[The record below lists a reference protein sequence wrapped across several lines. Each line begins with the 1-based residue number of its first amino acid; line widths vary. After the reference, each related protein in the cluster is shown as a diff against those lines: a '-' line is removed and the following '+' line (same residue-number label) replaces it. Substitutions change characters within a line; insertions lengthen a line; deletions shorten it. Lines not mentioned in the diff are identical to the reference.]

1 MLAYSTSLL
10 EMFDGYSFLA
20 TLYTVLGCGVVPCW
34 KLVRDRVGEEL
45 ERSGGNLIV
54 YRVEDRSVLETFLRA
69 KVVEEAVEFAASGS
83 LEEAVD
89 VFEALY
95 EWLRLKGVGLDEVER
110 VMREK
115 RRVKGG
121 FEKGYVVV
129 WLDRETC

>member
-1 MLAYSTSLL
+1 
-10 EMFDGYSFLA
+10 
-20 TLYTVLGCGVVPCW
+20 VPCW

>member
-1 MLAYSTSLL
+1 M
-10 EMFDGYSFLA
+10 
-20 TLYTVLGCGVVPCW
+20 PCW

-45 ERSGGNLIV
+45 EKRGGDNLIV
-54 YRVEDRSVLETFLRA
+54 YRVEGRDVLEMFLRA
-69 KVVEEAVEFAASGS
+69 KVVEEAIEFAASGT

-95 EWLRLKGVGLDEVER
+95 EWLRVKGVRLDEVER

-121 FEKGYVVV
+121 FEKGYIVV

>member
-1 MLAYSTSLL
+1 M
-10 EMFDGYSFLA
+10 
-20 TLYTVLGCGVVPCW
+20 PCW

>member
-1 MLAYSTSLL
+1 MVL
-10 EMFDGYSFLA
+10 EGM
-20 TLYTVLGCGVVPCW
+20 PCW

-45 ERSGGNLIV
+45 EKRGGDNLIV
-54 YRVEDRSVLETFLRA
+54 YRVEGQDVLELFLRA
-69 KVVEEAVEFAASGS
+69 KVVEEAIEFAASGT

-95 EWLRLKGVGLDEVER
+95 EWLRVKGVGLDEVER

>member
-1 MLAYSTSLL
+1 
-10 EMFDGYSFLA
+10 MFGRYSFLA
-20 TLYTVLGCGVVPCW
+20 ALTLFWGCGVVPCW

>member
-1 MLAYSTSLL
+1 MLAYSTGLLL

-20 TLYTVLGCGVVPCW
+20 TLYTVLGCVVPCW

>member
-1 MLAYSTSLL
+1 M
-10 EMFDGYSFLA
+10 
-20 TLYTVLGCGVVPCW
+20 
-34 KLVRDRVGEEL
+34 GEEL